1 MENAGSIG
9 IGVILGLAIKNASAV
24 GKVVKDFSN
33 LEKIAAKTKLGISGL
48 QKELNTLKLNA
59 NLRAELKAQRKGLQ
73 DELFSLGNIISGGIV
88 GKSIKVGIDFESA
101 MADVKKVT
109 DLSEGHT
116 LEGLKQDIL
125 DLSKKLPMT
134 AEEIANIVTEGGK
147 LGLASKE
154 ALEFGKTA
162 TAMGVAFEMSANEA
176 GEAIGGLMA
185 NLQTDVKGIKD
196 LGDSINYLADKGSS
210 DAKNIV
216 NIVSRIG
223 GMGNLIGL
231 QRENMA
237 ALAATLDEVKIP
249 AEVAGTAIS
258 SMFTKLSTAD
268 TLGAKAEEA
277 FSQLGLSGEFMKK
290 ALNRNSQ
297 EAINIL
303 LSRIKT
309 LDKESQIGVI
319 TNIFGNDSGT
329 IRAMATLVNGY
340 DRYQELLK
348 MTNSEEKKGSM
359 DKELINKC
367 ETTASILKILGNN
380 ISALAIKFSDALLPV
395 VKLVAS
401 GFSFVIDIVD
411 TLLSKFPVL
420 STIVATATTVFLLA
434 KPAVLAY
441 AIAKNY
447 LKDCTILLK
456 SALIKTRIHLLAFR
470 NSCILSNITL
480 KAKTVTTTIYTTSL
494 KALSF
499 VLGGLNK
506 VFKAVANGIR
516 VLSVA
521 MMSNPI
527 GLILGGIAIVAGL
540 IIANWD
546 KVKSWFKSFIEWLR
560 PVWEP
565 IYNAIKAVFNKCSGV
580 IGYFKNNALNII
592 FPFVGILKFI
602 WKPIYE
608 VFKWVFDKC
617 ALVFAS
623 FKDIIMSVASPLA
636 EFLNSIW
643 QGVGDFFY
651 SIFSSL
657 FEWFAS
663 KLSWVGDM
671 ISSISG
677 FIKDALDFVG
687 LGDDKE
693 VKISQSEQNKEKVF
707 TTNTYKDEL
716 AKTKSINHTPSFNN
730 GNINISVN
738 GTFNIATKDGNFNM
752 QEFAN
757 AIQKSVFDAL
767 RKQEQNKINTTI
779 YG

>member
-33 LEKIAAKTKLGISGL
+33 LEKIAAKTKLGINGL

-73 DELFSLGNIISGGIV
+73 DEFLSLGNVIRGGII
-88 GKSIKVGIDFESA
+88 GKGLGEAISFESA
-101 MADVKKVT
+101 MADVRKVVNFDEGDDIKKM
-109 DLSEGHT
+109 SA
-116 LEGLKQDIL
+116 DIL
-125 DLSKKLPMT
+125 KMSQTLPVTANELAAIAAAGGQIGLGSKDVREFTNL
-134 AEEIANIVTEGGK
+134 VTK
-147 LGLASKE
+147 MK
-154 ALEFGKTA
+154 
-162 TAMGVAFEMSANEA
+162 VAFDMSAE
-176 GEAIGGLMA
+176 
-185 NLQTDVKGIKD
+185 DVGDSVAKIKNILGISLKDMED
-196 LGDSINYLADKGSS
+196 LGDSINNLS
-210 DAKNIV
+210 DNSASKAREIIDV
-216 NIVSRIG
+216 MKRTAAAGKQIG
-223 GMGNLIGL
+223 FTKEQI
-231 QRENMA
+231 A
-237 ALAATLDEVKIP
+237 ALSSSFISLGKGP
-249 AEVAGTAIS
+249 EVAGTAINS
-258 SMFTKLSTAD
+258 LYRVLATAD
-268 TLGAKAEEA
+268 NMGTKTESAFAKLGISGA
-277 FSQLGLSGEFMKK
+277 FLKQASFDDPQK
-290 ALNRNSQ
+290 ALDMFLQ
-297 EAINIL
+297 
-303 LSRIKT
+303 RISK
-309 LDKESQIGVI
+309 LDQKEQMGVLVD
-319 TNIFGNDSGT
+319 IFGREFADD
-329 IRAMATLVNGY
+329 MATLVGGLDTY
-340 DRYQELLK
+340 KEALK
-348 MTNSEEKKGSM
+348 NAGDEAKKGSLQR
-359 DKELINKC
+359 E
-367 ETTASILKILGNN
+367 
-380 ISALAIKFSDALLPV
+380 F
-395 VKLVAS
+395 
-401 GFSFVIDIVD
+401 D
-411 TLLSKFPVL
+411 TR
-420 STIVATATTVFLLA
+420 AATTENSIILMKNAFNSLAVNLGSVFLPAISWVSAGISYLVNSITYITGLVPGLNGVLGGLIATFLLA

-506 VFKAVANGIR
+506 VFKAVAIGIR
-516 VLSVA
+516 VLSMA

-546 KVKSWFKSFIEWLR
+546 KVKSWFKSFIEWLK

-565 IYNAIKAVFNKCSGV
+565 IYNVIKA
-580 IGYFKNNALNII
+580 
-592 FPFVGILKFI
+592 
-602 WKPIYE
+602 
-608 VFKWVFDKC
+608 VFDKC
-617 ALVFAS
+617 ALVFTS
-623 FKDIIMSVASPLA
+623 FKDIIMSVASLLA

-651 SIFSSL
+651 SIFGSL
-657 FEWFAS
+657 FDWFAS

-687 LGDDKE
+687 LGDDEE

-716 AKTKSINHTPSFNN
+716 AETKSINHTPSFNN

-757 AIQKSVFDAL
+757 TIQKSVFDAL

>member
-9 IGVILGLAIKNASAV
+9 IGVILGLEIKNASAV

-73 DELFSLGNIISGGIV
+73 DEFLSLGNVIRGGII
-88 GKSIKVGIDFESA
+88 GKGLGEAISFESA
-101 MADVKKVT
+101 MADVRKVVNFDEGDDIKKM
-109 DLSEGHT
+109 SA
-116 LEGLKQDIL
+116 DIL
-125 DLSKKLPMT
+125 KMSQTLPVTANELAAIAAAGGQIGLGSKDVREFTNL
-134 AEEIANIVTEGGK
+134 VTK
-147 LGLASKE
+147 MK
-154 ALEFGKTA
+154 
-162 TAMGVAFEMSANEA
+162 VAFDMSAE
-176 GEAIGGLMA
+176 
-185 NLQTDVKGIKD
+185 DVGDSVAKIKNILGISLKDMED
-196 LGDSINYLADKGSS
+196 LGDSINNLS
-210 DAKNIV
+210 DNSASKAREIIDV
-216 NIVSRIG
+216 MKRTAAAGKQIG
-223 GMGNLIGL
+223 FTKEQI
-231 QRENMA
+231 A
-237 ALAATLDEVKIP
+237 ALSSSFISLGKGP
-249 AEVAGTAIS
+249 EVAGTAINS
-258 SMFTKLSTAD
+258 LYRVLATAD
-268 TLGAKAEEA
+268 NMGTKTESAFAKLGISGA
-277 FSQLGLSGEFMKK
+277 FLKQASFDDPQK
-290 ALNRNSQ
+290 ALDMFLQ
-297 EAINIL
+297 
-303 LSRIKT
+303 RISK
-309 LDKESQIGVI
+309 LDQKEQMGVLVD
-319 TNIFGNDSGT
+319 IFGREFADD
-329 IRAMATLVNGY
+329 MATLVGGLDTY
-340 DRYQELLK
+340 KEALK
-348 MTNSEEKKGSM
+348 NAGDEAKKGSLQR
-359 DKELINKC
+359 E
-367 ETTASILKILGNN
+367 
-380 ISALAIKFSDALLPV
+380 F
-395 VKLVAS
+395 
-401 GFSFVIDIVD
+401 D
-411 TLLSKFPVL
+411 TR
-420 STIVATATTVFLLA
+420 AATTENSIILMKNAFNSLAVNLGSVFLPAISWVSAGISYLVNSITYITGLVPGLNGVLGGLIATFLLA

-546 KVKSWFKSFIEWLR
+546 KVKSWFKSFIEWLK

-565 IYNAIKAVFNKCSGV
+565 IYNVIKA
-580 IGYFKNNALNII
+580 
-592 FPFVGILKFI
+592 
-602 WKPIYE
+602 
-608 VFKWVFDKC
+608 VFDKC
-617 ALVFAS
+617 ALVFTS

-651 SIFSSL
+651 SIFGSL
-657 FEWFAS
+657 FDWFAS

-677 FIKDALDFVG
+677 FIKDALDFIG
-687 LGDDKE
+687 LGDDEE

-716 AKTKSINHTPSFNN
+716 AETKSINHTPSFNN
-730 GNINISVN
+730 GNINVSVN

>member
-73 DELFSLGNIISGGIV
+73 DELLSLGNVIRGGII
-88 GKSIKVGIDFESA
+88 GKGLGEAISFESA
-101 MADVKKVT
+101 MADVRKVVNFDEGDDIKKM
-109 DLSEGHT
+109 SA
-116 LEGLKQDIL
+116 DIL
-125 DLSKKLPMT
+125 KMSQTLPVTANELAAIAAAGGQIGLGSKDVREFTGL
-134 AEEIANIVTEGGK
+134 VTK
-147 LGLASKE
+147 MK
-154 ALEFGKTA
+154 
-162 TAMGVAFEMSANEA
+162 VAFDMSAE
-176 GEAIGGLMA
+176 
-185 NLQTDVKGIKD
+185 DVGDSVAKIKNILGISLKDMED
-196 LGDSINYLADKGSS
+196 LGDSINNLS
-210 DAKNIV
+210 DNSASKAREIIDV
-216 NIVSRIG
+216 MKRTAAAGKQIG
-223 GMGNLIGL
+223 FTKEQI
-231 QRENMA
+231 A
-237 ALAATLDEVKIP
+237 ALSSSFISLGKGP
-249 AEVAGTAIS
+249 EVAGTAINS
-258 SMFTKLSTAD
+258 LYRVLATAD
-268 TLGAKAEEA
+268 NMGTKTESAFAKLGISGA
-277 FSQLGLSGEFMKK
+277 FLKQASFDDPQK
-290 ALNRNSQ
+290 ALDMFLQ
-297 EAINIL
+297 
-303 LSRIKT
+303 RISK
-309 LDKESQIGVI
+309 LDQKEQMGVLVD
-319 TNIFGNDSGT
+319 IFGREFADD
-329 IRAMATLVNGY
+329 MATLVGGLDTY
-340 DRYQELLK
+340 KEALK
-348 MTNSEEKKGSM
+348 NAGDEAKKGSLQR
-359 DKELINKC
+359 E
-367 ETTASILKILGNN
+367 
-380 ISALAIKFSDALLPV
+380 F
-395 VKLVAS
+395 
-401 GFSFVIDIVD
+401 D
-411 TLLSKFPVL
+411 TR
-420 STIVATATTVFLLA
+420 AATTENSIILMKNAFNSLAVNLGSVFLPAISWVSAGISYLVNSITYITGLVPGLNGVLGGLIATFLLA

-546 KVKSWFKSFIEWLR
+546 KVKSWFKSFIEWLK

-565 IYNAIKAVFNKCSGV
+565 IYNVIKA
-580 IGYFKNNALNII
+580 
-592 FPFVGILKFI
+592 
-602 WKPIYE
+602 
-608 VFKWVFDKC
+608 VFDKC
-617 ALVFAS
+617 ALVFTS

-651 SIFSSL
+651 SIFGSL
-657 FEWFAS
+657 FDWFAS

-677 FIKDALDFVG
+677 FIKDALDFIG
-687 LGDDKE
+687 LGDDEE

-716 AKTKSINHTPSFNN
+716 AETKSINHTPSFNN
-730 GNINISVN
+730 GNINVSVN

>member
-73 DELFSLGNIISGGIV
+73 DEFLSLGNVIRGGII
-88 GKSIKVGIDFESA
+88 GKGLGEAISFESA
-101 MADVKKVT
+101 MADVRKVVNFDEGDDIKKM
-109 DLSEGHT
+109 SA
-116 LEGLKQDIL
+116 DIL
-125 DLSKKLPMT
+125 KMSQTLPVTANELAAIAAAGGQIGLGSKDVREFTNL
-134 AEEIANIVTEGGK
+134 VTK
-147 LGLASKE
+147 MK
-154 ALEFGKTA
+154 
-162 TAMGVAFEMSANEA
+162 VAFDMSAE
-176 GEAIGGLMA
+176 
-185 NLQTDVKGIKD
+185 DVGDSVAKIKNILGISLKDMED
-196 LGDSINYLADKGSS
+196 LGDSINNLS
-210 DAKNIV
+210 DNSASKAREIIDV
-216 NIVSRIG
+216 MKRTAAAGKQIG
-223 GMGNLIGL
+223 FTKEQI
-231 QRENMA
+231 A
-237 ALAATLDEVKIP
+237 ALSSSFISLGKGP
-249 AEVAGTAIS
+249 EVAGTAINS
-258 SMFTKLSTAD
+258 LYRVLATAD
-268 TLGAKAEEA
+268 NMGTKTESAFAKLGISGA
-277 FSQLGLSGEFMKK
+277 FLKQASFDDPQK
-290 ALNRNSQ
+290 ALDMFLQ
-297 EAINIL
+297 
-303 LSRIKT
+303 RISK
-309 LDKESQIGVI
+309 LDQKEQMGVLVD
-319 TNIFGNDSGT
+319 IFGREFADD
-329 IRAMATLVNGY
+329 MATLVGGLDTY
-340 DRYQELLK
+340 KEALK
-348 MTNSEEKKGSM
+348 NAGDEAKKGSLQR
-359 DKELINKC
+359 E
-367 ETTASILKILGNN
+367 
-380 ISALAIKFSDALLPV
+380 F
-395 VKLVAS
+395 
-401 GFSFVIDIVD
+401 D
-411 TLLSKFPVL
+411 TR
-420 STIVATATTVFLLA
+420 AATTENSIILMKNAFNSLAVNLGSVFLPAISWVSAGISYLVNSITYITGLVPGLNGVLGGLIATFLLA

-456 SALIKTRIHLLAFR
+456 STLIKTRIHLLAFR

-527 GLILGGIAIVAGL
+527 GLILEGIAIVAGL

-546 KVKSWFKSFIEWLR
+546 KVKSWFKSFIEWLK

-565 IYNAIKAVFNKCSGV
+565 IYNVIKA
-580 IGYFKNNALNII
+580 
-592 FPFVGILKFI
+592 
-602 WKPIYE
+602 
-608 VFKWVFDKC
+608 VFDKC
-617 ALVFAS
+617 ALVFTS

-651 SIFSSL
+651 SIFGSL
-657 FEWFAS
+657 FDWFAS

-677 FIKDALDFVG
+677 FIKDALDFIG
-687 LGDDKE
+687 LGDDEE

-716 AKTKSINHTPSFNN
+716 AETKSINHTPSFNN
-730 GNINISVN
+730 GNINVSVN

>member
-73 DELFSLGNIISGGIV
+73 DEFLSLGNVIRGGII
-88 GKSIKVGIDFESA
+88 GKGLGEAISFESA
-101 MADVKKVT
+101 MADVRKVVNFDEGDDIKKM
-109 DLSEGHT
+109 SA
-116 LEGLKQDIL
+116 DIL
-125 DLSKKLPMT
+125 KMSQTLPVTANELAAIAAAGGQIGLGSKDVREFTNL
-134 AEEIANIVTEGGK
+134 VTK
-147 LGLASKE
+147 MK
-154 ALEFGKTA
+154 
-162 TAMGVAFEMSANEA
+162 VAFDMSAE
-176 GEAIGGLMA
+176 
-185 NLQTDVKGIKD
+185 DVGDSVAKIKNILGISLKDMED
-196 LGDSINYLADKGSS
+196 LGDSINNLS
-210 DAKNIV
+210 DNSASKAREIIDV
-216 NIVSRIG
+216 MKRTAAAGKQIG
-223 GMGNLIGL
+223 FTKEQI
-231 QRENMA
+231 A
-237 ALAATLDEVKIP
+237 ALSSSFISLGKGP
-249 AEVAGTAIS
+249 EVAGTAINS
-258 SMFTKLSTAD
+258 LYRVLATAD
-268 TLGAKAEEA
+268 NMGTKTESAFAKLGISGA
-277 FSQLGLSGEFMKK
+277 FLKQASFDDPQK
-290 ALNRNSQ
+290 ALDMFLQ
-297 EAINIL
+297 
-303 LSRIKT
+303 RISK
-309 LDKESQIGVI
+309 LDQKEQMGVLVD
-319 TNIFGNDSGT
+319 IFGREFADD
-329 IRAMATLVNGY
+329 MATLVGGLDTY
-340 DRYQELLK
+340 KEALK
-348 MTNSEEKKGSM
+348 NAGDEAKKGSLQR
-359 DKELINKC
+359 E
-367 ETTASILKILGNN
+367 
-380 ISALAIKFSDALLPV
+380 F
-395 VKLVAS
+395 
-401 GFSFVIDIVD
+401 D
-411 TLLSKFPVL
+411 TR
-420 STIVATATTVFLLA
+420 AATTENSIILMKNAFNSLAVNLGSVFLPAISWVSAGISYLVNSITYITGLVPGLNGVLGGLIATFLLA

-527 GLILGGIAIVAGL
+527 GFILGGIAIVAGL

-546 KVKSWFKSFIEWLR
+546 KVKSWFKSFIEWLK

-565 IYNAIKAVFNKCSGV
+565 IYNVIKA
-580 IGYFKNNALNII
+580 
-592 FPFVGILKFI
+592 
-602 WKPIYE
+602 
-608 VFKWVFDKC
+608 VFDKC
-617 ALVFAS
+617 ALVFTS

-651 SIFSSL
+651 SIFGSL
-657 FEWFAS
+657 FDWFAS

-677 FIKDALDFVG
+677 FIKDALDFIG
-687 LGDDKE
+687 LGDDEE

-716 AKTKSINHTPSFNN
+716 AETKSINHTPSFNN
-730 GNINISVN
+730 GNINVSVN
-738 GTFNIATKDGNFNM
+738 GTFNIVTKDGNFNM

>member
-1 MENAGSIG
+1 M
-9 IGVILGLAIKNASAV
+9 
-24 GKVVKDFSN
+24 
-33 LEKIAAKTKLGISGL
+33 
-48 QKELNTLKLNA
+48 
-59 NLRAELKAQRKGLQ
+59 
-73 DELFSLGNIISGGIV
+73 
-88 GKSIKVGIDFESA
+88 
-101 MADVKKVT
+101 
-109 DLSEGHT
+109 
-116 LEGLKQDIL
+116 
-125 DLSKKLPMT
+125 
-134 AEEIANIVTEGGK
+134 
-147 LGLASKE
+147 
-154 ALEFGKTA
+154 
-162 TAMGVAFEMSANEA
+162 
-176 GEAIGGLMA
+176 
-185 NLQTDVKGIKD
+185 
-196 LGDSINYLADKGSS
+196 GDSINYLADKGSS

-506 VFKAVANGIR
+506 VFKAVAIGIR
-516 VLSVA
+516 VLSMA

-546 KVKSWFKSFIEWLR
+546 KVKSWFKSFIEWLK

-565 IYNAIKAVFNKCSGV
+565 IYNVIKA
-580 IGYFKNNALNII
+580 
-592 FPFVGILKFI
+592 
-602 WKPIYE
+602 
-608 VFKWVFDKC
+608 VFDKC
-617 ALVFAS
+617 ALVFTS

-651 SIFSSL
+651 SIFGSL
-657 FEWFAS
+657 FDWFAS

-687 LGDDKE
+687 LGDDEE

-716 AKTKSINHTPSFNN
+716 AETKSINHAPSFNN

-757 AIQKSVFDAL
+757 TIQKSVFDAL

>member
-73 DELFSLGNIISGGIV
+73 DEFLSLGNVIRGGII
-88 GKSIKVGIDFESA
+88 GKGLGEAISFESA
-101 MADVKKVT
+101 MADVRKVVNFDEGDDIKKM
-109 DLSEGHT
+109 SA
-116 LEGLKQDIL
+116 DIL
-125 DLSKKLPMT
+125 KMSQTLPVTANELAAIAAAGGQIGLGSKDVREFTNL
-134 AEEIANIVTEGGK
+134 VTK
-147 LGLASKE
+147 MK
-154 ALEFGKTA
+154 
-162 TAMGVAFEMSANEA
+162 VAFDMSAE
-176 GEAIGGLMA
+176 
-185 NLQTDVKGIKD
+185 DVGDSVAKIKNILGISLKDMED
-196 LGDSINYLADKGSS
+196 LGDSINNLS
-210 DAKNIV
+210 DNSASKAREIIDV
-216 NIVSRIG
+216 MKRTAAAGKQIG
-223 GMGNLIGL
+223 FTKEQI
-231 QRENMA
+231 A
-237 ALAATLDEVKIP
+237 ALSSSFISLGKGP
-249 AEVAGTAIS
+249 EVAGTAINS
-258 SMFTKLSTAD
+258 LYRVLATAD
-268 TLGAKAEEA
+268 NMGTKTESAFAKLGISGA
-277 FSQLGLSGEFMKK
+277 FLKQASFDDPQK
-290 ALNRNSQ
+290 ALDMFLQ
-297 EAINIL
+297 
-303 LSRIKT
+303 RISK
-309 LDKESQIGVI
+309 LDQKEQMGVLVD
-319 TNIFGNDSGT
+319 IFGREFADD
-329 IRAMATLVNGY
+329 MATLVGGLDTY
-340 DRYQELLK
+340 KEALK
-348 MTNSEEKKGSM
+348 NAGDEAKKGSLQR
-359 DKELINKC
+359 E
-367 ETTASILKILGNN
+367 
-380 ISALAIKFSDALLPV
+380 F
-395 VKLVAS
+395 
-401 GFSFVIDIVD
+401 D
-411 TLLSKFPVL
+411 TR
-420 STIVATATTVFLLA
+420 AATTENSIILMKNAFNSLAVNLGSVFLPAISWVSAGISYLVNSITYITGLVPGLNGVLGGLIATFLLA

-506 VFKAVANGIR
+506 VFKPVANGIR

-527 GLILGGIAIVAGL
+527 GLILRGIAIVAGL

-546 KVKSWFKSFIEWLR
+546 KVKSWFKSFIEWLK

-565 IYNAIKAVFNKCSGV
+565 IYNVIKA
-580 IGYFKNNALNII
+580 
-592 FPFVGILKFI
+592 
-602 WKPIYE
+602 
-608 VFKWVFDKC
+608 VFDKC
-617 ALVFAS
+617 ALVFTS

-651 SIFSSL
+651 SIFGSL
-657 FEWFAS
+657 FDWFAS

-687 LGDDKE
+687 LGDDEE

>member
-73 DELFSLGNIISGGIV
+73 DEFLSLGNVIRGGII
-88 GKSIKVGIDFESA
+88 GKGLGEAISFESA
-101 MADVKKVT
+101 MADVRKVVNFDEGDDIKKM
-109 DLSEGHT
+109 SA
-116 LEGLKQDIL
+116 DIL
-125 DLSKKLPMT
+125 KMSQTLPVTANELAAIAAAGGQIGLGSKDVREFTNL
-134 AEEIANIVTEGGK
+134 VTK
-147 LGLASKE
+147 MK
-154 ALEFGKTA
+154 
-162 TAMGVAFEMSANEA
+162 VAFDMSAE
-176 GEAIGGLMA
+176 
-185 NLQTDVKGIKD
+185 DVGDSVAKIKNILGISLKDMED
-196 LGDSINYLADKGSS
+196 LGDSINNLS
-210 DAKNIV
+210 DNSASKAREIIDV
-216 NIVSRIG
+216 MKRTAAAGKQIG
-223 GMGNLIGL
+223 FTKEQI
-231 QRENMA
+231 A
-237 ALAATLDEVKIP
+237 ALSSSFISLGKGP
-249 AEVAGTAIS
+249 EVAGTAINS
-258 SMFTKLSTAD
+258 LYRVLATAD
-268 TLGAKAEEA
+268 NMGTKTESAFAKLGISGA
-277 FSQLGLSGEFMKK
+277 FLKQASFDDPQK
-290 ALNRNSQ
+290 ALDMFLQ
-297 EAINIL
+297 
-303 LSRIKT
+303 RISK
-309 LDKESQIGVI
+309 LDQKEQMGVLVD
-319 TNIFGNDSGT
+319 IFGREFADD
-329 IRAMATLVNGY
+329 MATLVGGLDTY
-340 DRYQELLK
+340 KEALK
-348 MTNSEEKKGSM
+348 NAGDEAKKGSLQR
-359 DKELINKC
+359 E
-367 ETTASILKILGNN
+367 
-380 ISALAIKFSDALLPV
+380 F
-395 VKLVAS
+395 
-401 GFSFVIDIVD
+401 D
-411 TLLSKFPVL
+411 TR
-420 STIVATATTVFLLA
+420 AATTENSIILMKNAFNSLAVNLGSVFLPAISWVSAGISYLVNSITYITGLVPGLNGVLGGLIATFLLA

-546 KVKSWFKSFIEWLR
+546 KVKSWFKSFIEWLK

-565 IYNAIKAVFNKCSGV
+565 IYNVIKA
-580 IGYFKNNALNII
+580 
-592 FPFVGILKFI
+592 
-602 WKPIYE
+602 
-608 VFKWVFDKC
+608 VFDKC
-617 ALVFAS
+617 ALVFTS

-651 SIFSSL
+651 SIFGSL
-657 FEWFAS
+657 FDWFAS

-687 LGDDKE
+687 LGDDEE

-707 TTNTYKDEL
+707 ATNTYKDEL
-716 AKTKSINHTPSFNN
+716 AETKSINHTPSFNN

-757 AIQKSVFDAL
+757 TIQKSVFDAL

>member
-73 DELFSLGNIISGGIV
+73 DEFLSLGNVIRGGII
-88 GKSIKVGIDFESA
+88 GKGLGEAISFESA
-101 MADVKKVT
+101 MADVRKVVNFDEGDDIKKM
-109 DLSEGHT
+109 SA
-116 LEGLKQDIL
+116 DIL
-125 DLSKKLPMT
+125 KMSQTLPVTANELAAIAAAGGQIGLGSKDVREFTNL
-134 AEEIANIVTEGGK
+134 VTK
-147 LGLASKE
+147 MK
-154 ALEFGKTA
+154 
-162 TAMGVAFEMSANEA
+162 VAFDMSAE
-176 GEAIGGLMA
+176 
-185 NLQTDVKGIKD
+185 DVGDSVAKIKNILGISLKDMED
-196 LGDSINYLADKGSS
+196 LGDSINNLS
-210 DAKNIV
+210 DNSASKAREIIDV
-216 NIVSRIG
+216 MKRTAAAGKQIG
-223 GMGNLIGL
+223 FTKEQI
-231 QRENMA
+231 A
-237 ALAATLDEVKIP
+237 ALSSSFISLGKGP
-249 AEVAGTAIS
+249 EVAGTAINS
-258 SMFTKLSTAD
+258 LYRVLATAD
-268 TLGAKAEEA
+268 NMGTKTESAFAKLGISGA
-277 FSQLGLSGEFMKK
+277 FLKQASFDDPQK
-290 ALNRNSQ
+290 ALDMFLQ
-297 EAINIL
+297 
-303 LSRIKT
+303 RISK
-309 LDKESQIGVI
+309 LDQKEQMGVLVD
-319 TNIFGNDSGT
+319 IFGREFADD
-329 IRAMATLVNGY
+329 MATLVGGLDTY
-340 DRYQELLK
+340 KEALK
-348 MTNSEEKKGSM
+348 NAGDEAKKGSLQR
-359 DKELINKC
+359 E
-367 ETTASILKILGNN
+367 
-380 ISALAIKFSDALLPV
+380 F
-395 VKLVAS
+395 
-401 GFSFVIDIVD
+401 D
-411 TLLSKFPVL
+411 TR
-420 STIVATATTVFLLA
+420 AATTENSIILMKNAFNSLAVNLGSVFLPAISWVSAGISYLVNSITYITGLVPGLNGVLGGLIATFLLA

-480 KAKTVTTTIYTTSL
+480 KVKTITTNIYTASL
-494 KALSF
+494 KVLSF
-499 VLGGLNK
+499 VLIGLNE
-506 VFKAVANGIR
+506 VFKLVAIGIR

-546 KVKSWFKSFIEWLR
+546 RVKSWFMSFIEWLR

-565 IYNAIKAVFNKCSGV
+565 IYNVIKA
-580 IGYFKNNALNII
+580 
-592 FPFVGILKFI
+592 
-602 WKPIYE
+602 
-608 VFKWVFDKC
+608 VFDKC
-617 ALVFAS
+617 ALVFTS

-651 SIFSSL
+651 SIFGSL
-657 FEWFAS
+657 FDWFAS

-693 VKISQSEQNKEKVF
+693 VKISQNEQTKEKIF
-707 TTNTYKDEL
+707 ATNTYKDEL
-716 AKTKSINHTPSFNN
+716 QAKSINHTPSFNN
-730 GNINISVN
+730 GNINVSVN

>member
-73 DELFSLGNIISGGIV
+73 DEFLSLGNVIRGGII
-88 GKSIKVGIDFESA
+88 GKGLGEAISFESA
-101 MADVKKVT
+101 MADVRKVVNFDEGDDIKKM
-109 DLSEGHT
+109 SA
-116 LEGLKQDIL
+116 DIL
-125 DLSKKLPMT
+125 KMSQTLPVTANELAAIAAAGGQIGLGSKDVREFTNL
-134 AEEIANIVTEGGK
+134 VTK
-147 LGLASKE
+147 MK
-154 ALEFGKTA
+154 
-162 TAMGVAFEMSANEA
+162 VAFDMSAE
-176 GEAIGGLMA
+176 
-185 NLQTDVKGIKD
+185 DVGDSVAKIKNILGISLKDMED
-196 LGDSINYLADKGSS
+196 LGDSINNLS
-210 DAKNIV
+210 DNSASKAREIIDV
-216 NIVSRIG
+216 MKRTAAAGKQIG
-223 GMGNLIGL
+223 FTKEQI
-231 QRENMA
+231 A
-237 ALAATLDEVKIP
+237 ALSSSFISLGKGP
-249 AEVAGTAIS
+249 EVAGTAINS
-258 SMFTKLSTAD
+258 LYRVLATAD
-268 TLGAKAEEA
+268 NMGTKTESAFAKLGISGA
-277 FSQLGLSGEFMKK
+277 FLKQASFDDPQK
-290 ALNRNSQ
+290 ALDMFLQ
-297 EAINIL
+297 
-303 LSRIKT
+303 RISK
-309 LDKESQIGVI
+309 LDQKEQMGVLVD
-319 TNIFGNDSGT
+319 IFGREFADD
-329 IRAMATLVNGY
+329 MATLVGGLDTY
-340 DRYQELLK
+340 KEALK
-348 MTNSEEKKGSM
+348 NAGDEAKKGSLQREFDTRASTTENSIILM
-359 DKELINKC
+359 KNAFNSLAVNLGSVFLPAISWVSAGISYLVNSITYITGLVPGLNGVLGGLI
-367 ETTASILKILGNN
+367 
-380 ISALAIKFSDALLPV
+380 
-395 VKLVAS
+395 
-401 GFSFVIDIVD
+401 
-411 TLLSKFPVL
+411 
-420 STIVATATTVFLLA
+420 ATFLLA

-499 VLGGLNK
+499 VVGGLNK
-506 VFKAVANGIR
+506 VFKAVAIGIR
-516 VLSVA
+516 VLSMA

-546 KVKSWFKSFIEWLR
+546 KVKSWFKSFIEWLK

-565 IYNAIKAVFNKCSGV
+565 IYNVIKA
-580 IGYFKNNALNII
+580 
-592 FPFVGILKFI
+592 
-602 WKPIYE
+602 
-608 VFKWVFDKC
+608 VFDKC
-617 ALVFAS
+617 ALVFTS

-651 SIFSSL
+651 SIFGSL
-657 FEWFAS
+657 FDWFAS

-687 LGDDKE
+687 LGDDEE

>member
-73 DELFSLGNIISGGIV
+73 DEFLSLGNVIRGGII
-88 GKSIKVGIDFESA
+88 GKGLGEAISFESA
-101 MADVKKVT
+101 MADVRKVVNFDEGDDIKKM
-109 DLSEGHT
+109 SA
-116 LEGLKQDIL
+116 DIL
-125 DLSKKLPMT
+125 KMSQTLPVTANELAAIAAAGGQIGLGSKDVREFTNL
-134 AEEIANIVTEGGK
+134 VTK
-147 LGLASKE
+147 MK
-154 ALEFGKTA
+154 
-162 TAMGVAFEMSANEA
+162 VAFDMSAE
-176 GEAIGGLMA
+176 
-185 NLQTDVKGIKD
+185 DVGDSVAKIKNILGISLKDMED
-196 LGDSINYLADKGSS
+196 LGDSINNLS
-210 DAKNIV
+210 DNSASKAREIIDV
-216 NIVSRIG
+216 MKRTAAAGKQIG
-223 GMGNLIGL
+223 FTKEQI
-231 QRENMA
+231 A
-237 ALAATLDEVKIP
+237 ALSSSFISLGKGP
-249 AEVAGTAIS
+249 EVAGTAINS
-258 SMFTKLSTAD
+258 LYRVLATAD
-268 TLGAKAEEA
+268 NMGTKTESAFAKLGISGA
-277 FSQLGLSGEFMKK
+277 FLKQASFDDPQK
-290 ALNRNSQ
+290 ALDMFLQ
-297 EAINIL
+297 
-303 LSRIKT
+303 RISK
-309 LDKESQIGVI
+309 LDQKEQMGVLVD
-319 TNIFGNDSGT
+319 IFGREFADD
-329 IRAMATLVNGY
+329 MATLVGGLDTY
-340 DRYQELLK
+340 KEALK
-348 MTNSEEKKGSM
+348 NAGDEAKKGSLQR
-359 DKELINKC
+359 E
-367 ETTASILKILGNN
+367 
-380 ISALAIKFSDALLPV
+380 F
-395 VKLVAS
+395 
-401 GFSFVIDIVD
+401 D
-411 TLLSKFPVL
+411 TR
-420 STIVATATTVFLLA
+420 AATTENSIILMKNAFNSLAVNLGSVFLPAISWVSAGISYLVNSITYITGLVPGLNGVLGGLIATFLLA

-499 VLGGLNK
+499 VLSGLNK
-506 VFKAVANGIR
+506 VFKAVAIGIR
-516 VLSVA
+516 VLSMA

-546 KVKSWFKSFIEWLR
+546 KVKSWFKSFIEWLK

-565 IYNAIKAVFNKCSGV
+565 IYNVIKA
-580 IGYFKNNALNII
+580 
-592 FPFVGILKFI
+592 
-602 WKPIYE
+602 
-608 VFKWVFDKC
+608 VFDKC
-617 ALVFAS
+617 ALVFTS

-651 SIFSSL
+651 SIFGSL
-657 FEWFAS
+657 FDWFAS

-687 LGDDKE
+687 LGDDEE

-716 AKTKSINHTPSFNN
+716 AETKSINHAPSFNN

-757 AIQKSVFDAL
+757 TIQKSVFDAL

>member
-134 AEEIANIVTEGGK
+134 AEEIANIVAEGGK

-268 TLGAKAEEA
+268 TLGAKTEEA

-506 VFKAVANGIR
+506 VFKAVAIGIR
-516 VLSVA
+516 VLSMA

-546 KVKSWFKSFIEWLR
+546 KVKSWFKSFIEWLK

-565 IYNAIKAVFNKCSGV
+565 IYNVIKA
-580 IGYFKNNALNII
+580 
-592 FPFVGILKFI
+592 
-602 WKPIYE
+602 
-608 VFKWVFDKC
+608 VFDKC
-617 ALVFAS
+617 ALVFTS

-651 SIFSSL
+651 SIFGSL
-657 FEWFAS
+657 FDWFAS

-677 FIKDALDFVG
+677 FIKDGLDFVG
-687 LGDDKE
+687 LGDDEE

-716 AKTKSINHTPSFNN
+716 AETKSINHAPSFNN

-757 AIQKSVFDAL
+757 TIQKSVFDAL

>member
-73 DELFSLGNIISGGIV
+73 DEFLSLGNVIRGGII
-88 GKSIKVGIDFESA
+88 GKGLGEAISFESA
-101 MADVKKVT
+101 MADVRKVVNFDEGDDIKKM
-109 DLSEGHT
+109 SA
-116 LEGLKQDIL
+116 DIL
-125 DLSKKLPMT
+125 KMSQTLPVTANELAAIAAAGGQIGLGSKDVREFTNL
-134 AEEIANIVTEGGK
+134 VTK
-147 LGLASKE
+147 MK
-154 ALEFGKTA
+154 
-162 TAMGVAFEMSANEA
+162 VAFDMSAE
-176 GEAIGGLMA
+176 
-185 NLQTDVKGIKD
+185 DVGDSVAKIKNILGISLKDMED
-196 LGDSINYLADKGSS
+196 LGDSINNLS
-210 DAKNIV
+210 DNSASKAREIIDV
-216 NIVSRIG
+216 MKRTAAAGKQIG
-223 GMGNLIGL
+223 FTKEQI
-231 QRENMA
+231 A
-237 ALAATLDEVKIP
+237 ALSSSFISLGKGP
-249 AEVAGTAIS
+249 EVAGTAINS
-258 SMFTKLSTAD
+258 LYRVLATAD
-268 TLGAKAEEA
+268 NMGTKTESAFAKLGISGA
-277 FSQLGLSGEFMKK
+277 FLKQASFDDPQK
-290 ALNRNSQ
+290 ALDMFLQ
-297 EAINIL
+297 
-303 LSRIKT
+303 RISK
-309 LDKESQIGVI
+309 LDQKEQMGVLVD
-319 TNIFGNDSGT
+319 IFGREFADD
-329 IRAMATLVNGY
+329 MATLVGGLDTY
-340 DRYQELLK
+340 KEALK
-348 MTNSEEKKGSM
+348 NAGDEAKKGSLQR
-359 DKELINKC
+359 E
-367 ETTASILKILGNN
+367 
-380 ISALAIKFSDALLPV
+380 F
-395 VKLVAS
+395 
-401 GFSFVIDIVD
+401 D
-411 TLLSKFPVL
+411 TR
-420 STIVATATTVFLLA
+420 AATTENSIILMKNAFNSLAVNLGSVFLPAISWVSAGISYLVNSITYITGLVPGLNGVLGGLIATFLLA

-546 KVKSWFKSFIEWLR
+546 KVKSWFKSFIEWLK

-565 IYNAIKAVFNKCSGV
+565 IYNVIKAVF
-580 IGYFKNNALNII
+580 
-592 FPFVGILKFI
+592 
-602 WKPIYE
+602 
-608 VFKWVFDKC
+608 DKC
-617 ALVFAS
+617 TLVFTS

-651 SIFSSL
+651 SIFGSL
-657 FEWFAS
+657 FDWFAS

-677 FIKDALDFVG
+677 FIKDALDFIG
-687 LGDDKE
+687 LGDDEE

-716 AKTKSINHTPSFNN
+716 AETKSINHAPSFNN

-757 AIQKSVFDAL
+757 TIQKSVFDAL

>member
-73 DELFSLGNIISGGIV
+73 DEFLSLGNVIRGGII
-88 GKSIKVGIDFESA
+88 GKGLGEAISFESA
-101 MADVKKVT
+101 MADVRKVVNFDEGDDIKKM
-109 DLSEGHT
+109 SA
-116 LEGLKQDIL
+116 DIL
-125 DLSKKLPMT
+125 KMSQTLPVTANELAAIAAAGGQIGLGSKDVREFTNL
-134 AEEIANIVTEGGK
+134 VTK
-147 LGLASKE
+147 MK
-154 ALEFGKTA
+154 
-162 TAMGVAFEMSANEA
+162 VAFDMSAE
-176 GEAIGGLMA
+176 
-185 NLQTDVKGIKD
+185 DVGDSVAKIKNILGISLKDMED
-196 LGDSINYLADKGSS
+196 LGDSINNLS
-210 DAKNIV
+210 DNSASKAREIIDV
-216 NIVSRIG
+216 MKRTAAAGKQIG
-223 GMGNLIGL
+223 FTKEQI
-231 QRENMA
+231 A
-237 ALAATLDEVKIP
+237 ALSSSFISLGKGP
-249 AEVAGTAIS
+249 EVAGTAINS
-258 SMFTKLSTAD
+258 LYRVLATAD
-268 TLGAKAEEA
+268 NMGTKTESAFAKLGISGA
-277 FSQLGLSGEFMKK
+277 FLKQASFDDPQK
-290 ALNRNSQ
+290 ALDMFLQ
-297 EAINIL
+297 
-303 LSRIKT
+303 RISK
-309 LDKESQIGVI
+309 LDQKEQMGVLVD
-319 TNIFGNDSGT
+319 IFGREFADD
-329 IRAMATLVNGY
+329 MATLVGGLDTY
-340 DRYQELLK
+340 KEALK
-348 MTNSEEKKGSM
+348 NAGDEAKKGSLQR
-359 DKELINKC
+359 E
-367 ETTASILKILGNN
+367 
-380 ISALAIKFSDALLPV
+380 F
-395 VKLVAS
+395 
-401 GFSFVIDIVD
+401 D
-411 TLLSKFPVL
+411 TR
-420 STIVATATTVFLLA
+420 AATTENSIILMKNAFNSLAVNLGSVFLPAISWVSAGISYLVNSITYITGLVPGLNGVLGGLIATFLLA

-499 VLGGLNK
+499 VVGGLNK
-506 VFKAVANGIR
+506 VFKAVAIGIR
-516 VLSVA
+516 VLSMA

-546 KVKSWFKSFIEWLR
+546 KVKSWFKSFIEWLK

-565 IYNAIKAVFNKCSGV
+565 IYNVIKA
-580 IGYFKNNALNII
+580 
-592 FPFVGILKFI
+592 
-602 WKPIYE
+602 
-608 VFKWVFDKC
+608 VFDKC
-617 ALVFAS
+617 ALVFTS

-651 SIFSSL
+651 SIFGSL
-657 FEWFAS
+657 FDWFAS

-687 LGDDKE
+687 LGDDEE

-730 GNINISVN
+730 SNINISVN

>member
-134 AEEIANIVTEGGK
+134 AEEIANIVAEGGK

-268 TLGAKAEEA
+268 ALGAKAEEA

-420 STIVATATTVFLLA
+420 STIVATATIVFLLA

-506 VFKAVANGIR
+506 VFKAVAIGIR
-516 VLSVA
+516 VLSMA

-546 KVKSWFKSFIEWLR
+546 KVKSWFKSFIEWLK

-565 IYNAIKAVFNKCSGV
+565 IYNVIKA
-580 IGYFKNNALNII
+580 
-592 FPFVGILKFI
+592 
-602 WKPIYE
+602 
-608 VFKWVFDKC
+608 VFDKC
-617 ALVFAS
+617 ALVFTS

-651 SIFSSL
+651 SIFGSL
-657 FEWFAS
+657 FDWFAS

-687 LGDDKE
+687 LGDDEE

-716 AKTKSINHTPSFNN
+716 AETKSINHAPSFNN

-757 AIQKSVFDAL
+757 TIQKSVFDAL

>member
-73 DELFSLGNIISGGIV
+73 DEFLSLGNVIRGGII
-88 GKSIKVGIDFESA
+88 GKGLGEAISFESA
-101 MADVKKVT
+101 MADVRKVVNFDEGDDIKKM
-109 DLSEGHT
+109 SA
-116 LEGLKQDIL
+116 DIL
-125 DLSKKLPMT
+125 KMSQTLPVTANELAAIAAAGGQIGLGSKDVREFTNL
-134 AEEIANIVTEGGK
+134 VTK
-147 LGLASKE
+147 MK
-154 ALEFGKTA
+154 
-162 TAMGVAFEMSANEA
+162 VAFDMSAE
-176 GEAIGGLMA
+176 
-185 NLQTDVKGIKD
+185 DVGDSVAKIKNILGISLKDMED
-196 LGDSINYLADKGSS
+196 LGDSINNLS
-210 DAKNIV
+210 DNSASKAREIIDV
-216 NIVSRIG
+216 MKRTAAAGKQIG
-223 GMGNLIGL
+223 FTKEQI
-231 QRENMA
+231 A
-237 ALAATLDEVKIP
+237 ALSSSFISLGKGP
-249 AEVAGTAIS
+249 EVAGTAINS
-258 SMFTKLSTAD
+258 LYRVLATAD
-268 TLGAKAEEA
+268 NMGTKTESAFAKLGISGA
-277 FSQLGLSGEFMKK
+277 FLKQASFDDPQK
-290 ALNRNSQ
+290 ALDMFLQ
-297 EAINIL
+297 
-303 LSRIKT
+303 RISK
-309 LDKESQIGVI
+309 LDQKEQMGVLVD
-319 TNIFGNDSGT
+319 IFGREFADD
-329 IRAMATLVNGY
+329 MATLVGGLDTY
-340 DRYQELLK
+340 KEALK
-348 MTNSEEKKGSM
+348 NAGDEAKKGSLQR
-359 DKELINKC
+359 E
-367 ETTASILKILGNN
+367 
-380 ISALAIKFSDALLPV
+380 F
-395 VKLVAS
+395 
-401 GFSFVIDIVD
+401 D
-411 TLLSKFPVL
+411 TR
-420 STIVATATTVFLLA
+420 AATTENSIILMKNAFNSLAVNLGSVFLPAISWVSAGISYLVNSITYITGLVPGLNGVLGGLIATFLLA

-521 MMSNPI
+521 MISNPI
-527 GLILGGIAIVAGL
+527 GLILRGIAIVAGL

-546 KVKSWFKSFIEWLR
+546 KVKSWFKSFIEWLK

-565 IYNAIKAVFNKCSGV
+565 IYNVIKA
-580 IGYFKNNALNII
+580 
-592 FPFVGILKFI
+592 
-602 WKPIYE
+602 
-608 VFKWVFDKC
+608 VFDKC
-617 ALVFAS
+617 ALVFTS

-651 SIFSSL
+651 SIFGSL
-657 FEWFAS
+657 FDWFAS

-677 FIKDALDFVG
+677 FIKDALDFIG
-687 LGDDKE
+687 LGDDEE

-716 AKTKSINHTPSFNN
+716 AETKSINHTPSFNN
-730 GNINISVN
+730 GNINVSVN

>member
-134 AEEIANIVTEGGK
+134 AEEIANIVAEGGK

-441 AIAKNY
+441 TIAKNY

-506 VFKAVANGIR
+506 VFKAVAIGIR

-527 GLILGGIAIVAGL
+527 GLILRGIAIVAGL

-546 KVKSWFKSFIEWLR
+546 KVKSWFMSFIEWLR
-560 PVWEP
+560 PVWDP
-565 IYNAIKAVFNKCSGV
+565 IYNVIKAVFNKCSGV

-608 VFKWVFDKC
+608 VFKWVFDEC

-643 QGVGDFFY
+643 QGIGDFFY
-651 SIFSSL
+651 SIFGSL

-677 FIKDALDFVG
+677 FIKDTLDFVG

-693 VKISQSEQNKEKVF
+693 VKISQNEQTKEKIF
-707 TTNTYKDEL
+707 ATNTYKDKL
-716 AKTKSINHTPSFNN
+716 QAKSINHTPSFNN
-730 GNINISVN
+730 GNINVSVN

>member
-134 AEEIANIVTEGGK
+134 AEEIANIVAEGGK

-268 TLGAKAEEA
+268 ALGAKAEEA

-494 KALSF
+494 NALSF

-546 KVKSWFKSFIEWLR
+546 RVKTWFMSFIEWLR

-651 SIFSSL
+651 SIFGSL
-657 FEWFAS
+657 FDWFAS

-693 VKISQSEQNKEKVF
+693 VKISQNEQTKEKIF
-707 TTNTYKDEL
+707 ATNTYKDEL
-716 AKTKSINHTPSFNN
+716 QAKSINHTPSFNN
-730 GNINISVN
+730 GNINVSVN

>member
-33 LEKIAAKTKLGISGL
+33 LEKIAAKTKLGINGL

-73 DELFSLGNIISGGIV
+73 DEFLSLGNVIRGGII
-88 GKSIKVGIDFESA
+88 GKGLGEAISFESA
-101 MADVKKVT
+101 MADVRKVVNFDEGDDIKKM
-109 DLSEGHT
+109 SA
-116 LEGLKQDIL
+116 DIL
-125 DLSKKLPMT
+125 KMSQTLPVTANELAAIAAAGGQIGLGSKDVREFTNL
-134 AEEIANIVTEGGK
+134 VTK
-147 LGLASKE
+147 MK
-154 ALEFGKTA
+154 
-162 TAMGVAFEMSANEA
+162 VAFDMSAE
-176 GEAIGGLMA
+176 
-185 NLQTDVKGIKD
+185 DVGDSVAKIKNILGISLKDMED
-196 LGDSINYLADKGSS
+196 LGDSINNLS
-210 DAKNIV
+210 DNSASKAREIIDV
-216 NIVSRIG
+216 MKRTAAAGKQIG
-223 GMGNLIGL
+223 FTKEQI
-231 QRENMA
+231 A
-237 ALAATLDEVKIP
+237 ALSSSFISLGKGP
-249 AEVAGTAIS
+249 EVAGTAINS
-258 SMFTKLSTAD
+258 LYRVLATAD
-268 TLGAKAEEA
+268 NMGTKTESAFAKLGISGA
-277 FSQLGLSGEFMKK
+277 FLKQASFDDPQK
-290 ALNRNSQ
+290 ALDMFLQ
-297 EAINIL
+297 
-303 LSRIKT
+303 RISK
-309 LDKESQIGVI
+309 LDQKEQMGVLVD
-319 TNIFGNDSGT
+319 IFGREFADD
-329 IRAMATLVNGY
+329 MATLVGGLDTY
-340 DRYQELLK
+340 KEALK
-348 MTNSEEKKGSM
+348 NAGDEAKKGSLQR
-359 DKELINKC
+359 E
-367 ETTASILKILGNN
+367 
-380 ISALAIKFSDALLPV
+380 F
-395 VKLVAS
+395 
-401 GFSFVIDIVD
+401 D
-411 TLLSKFPVL
+411 TR
-420 STIVATATTVFLLA
+420 AATTENSIILMKNAFNSLAVNLGSVFLPAISWVSAGISYLVNSITYITGLVPGLNGVLGGLIATFLLA

-506 VFKAVANGIR
+506 VFKAVAIGIR
-516 VLSVA
+516 VLSMA

-546 KVKSWFKSFIEWLR
+546 KVKSWFKSFIEWLK

-565 IYNAIKAVFNKCSGV
+565 IYNVIKA
-580 IGYFKNNALNII
+580 
-592 FPFVGILKFI
+592 
-602 WKPIYE
+602 
-608 VFKWVFDKC
+608 VFDKC
-617 ALVFAS
+617 ALVFTS

-651 SIFSSL
+651 SIFGSL
-657 FEWFAS
+657 FDWFAS

-677 FIKDALDFVG
+677 FIKDALDFIG
-687 LGDDKE
+687 LGDDEE

-716 AKTKSINHTPSFNN
+716 AETKSINHTPSFNN

-757 AIQKSVFDAL
+757 TIQKSVFDAL

>member
-73 DELFSLGNIISGGIV
+73 DEFLSLGNVIRGGII
-88 GKSIKVGIDFESA
+88 GKGLGEAISFESA
-101 MADVKKVT
+101 MADVRKVVNFDEGDDIKKM
-109 DLSEGHT
+109 SA
-116 LEGLKQDIL
+116 DIL
-125 DLSKKLPMT
+125 KMSQTLPVTANELAAIAAAGGQIGLGSKDVREFTNL
-134 AEEIANIVTEGGK
+134 VTK
-147 LGLASKE
+147 MK
-154 ALEFGKTA
+154 
-162 TAMGVAFEMSANEA
+162 VAFDMSAE
-176 GEAIGGLMA
+176 
-185 NLQTDVKGIKD
+185 DVGDSVAKIKNILGISLKDMED
-196 LGDSINYLADKGSS
+196 LGDSINNLS
-210 DAKNIV
+210 DNSASKAREIIDV
-216 NIVSRIG
+216 MKRTAAAGKQIG
-223 GMGNLIGL
+223 FTKEQI
-231 QRENMA
+231 A
-237 ALAATLDEVKIP
+237 ALSSSFISLGKGP
-249 AEVAGTAIS
+249 EVAGTAINS
-258 SMFTKLSTAD
+258 LYRVLATAD
-268 TLGAKAEEA
+268 NMGTKTESAFAKLGISGA
-277 FSQLGLSGEFMKK
+277 FLKQASFDDPQK
-290 ALNRNSQ
+290 ALDMFLQ
-297 EAINIL
+297 
-303 LSRIKT
+303 RISK
-309 LDKESQIGVI
+309 LDQKEQMGVLVD
-319 TNIFGNDSGT
+319 IFGREFADD
-329 IRAMATLVNGY
+329 MATLVGGLDTY
-340 DRYQELLK
+340 KEALK
-348 MTNSEEKKGSM
+348 NAGDEAKKGSLQR
-359 DKELINKC
+359 E
-367 ETTASILKILGNN
+367 
-380 ISALAIKFSDALLPV
+380 F
-395 VKLVAS
+395 
-401 GFSFVIDIVD
+401 D
-411 TLLSKFPVL
+411 TR
-420 STIVATATTVFLLA
+420 AATTENSIILMKNAFNSLAVNLGSVFLPAISWVSAGISYLVNSITYITGLVPGLNGVLGGLIATFLLA

-506 VFKAVANGIR
+506 VFKAVAIGIR
-516 VLSVA
+516 VLSMA

-546 KVKSWFKSFIEWLR
+546 KVKSWFKSFIEWLK

-565 IYNAIKAVFNKCSGV
+565 IYNVIKA
-580 IGYFKNNALNII
+580 
-592 FPFVGILKFI
+592 
-602 WKPIYE
+602 
-608 VFKWVFDKC
+608 VFDKC
-617 ALVFAS
+617 ALVFTS
-623 FKDIIMSVASPLA
+623 FKDIIMSVTSPLA

-651 SIFSSL
+651 SIFGSL
-657 FEWFAS
+657 FDWFAS

-687 LGDDKE
+687 LGDDEE

-707 TTNTYKDEL
+707 ATNTYKDEL
-716 AKTKSINHTPSFNN
+716 AETKSINHTPSFNN
-730 GNINISVN
+730 GNINVSVN

-757 AIQKSVFDAL
+757 TIQKSVFDAL

>member
-73 DELFSLGNIISGGIV
+73 DEFLSLGNVIRGGII
-88 GKSIKVGIDFESA
+88 GKGLGEAISFESA
-101 MADVKKVT
+101 MADVRKVVNFDEGDDIKKM
-109 DLSEGHT
+109 SA
-116 LEGLKQDIL
+116 DIL
-125 DLSKKLPMT
+125 KMSQTLPVTANELAAIAAAGGQIGLGSKDVREFTNL
-134 AEEIANIVTEGGK
+134 VTK
-147 LGLASKE
+147 MK
-154 ALEFGKTA
+154 
-162 TAMGVAFEMSANEA
+162 VAFDMSAE
-176 GEAIGGLMA
+176 
-185 NLQTDVKGIKD
+185 DVGDSVAKIKNILGISLKDMED
-196 LGDSINYLADKGSS
+196 LGDSINNLS
-210 DAKNIV
+210 DNSASKAREIIDV
-216 NIVSRIG
+216 MKRTAAAGKQIG
-223 GMGNLIGL
+223 FTKEQI
-231 QRENMA
+231 A
-237 ALAATLDEVKIP
+237 ALISSFISLGKGP
-249 AEVAGTAIS
+249 EVAGTAINS
-258 SMFTKLSTAD
+258 LYRVLATAD
-268 TLGAKAEEA
+268 NMGTKTEFAFAKLGISGA
-277 FSQLGLSGEFMKK
+277 FLKQASFDDPQK
-290 ALNRNSQ
+290 ALDMFLQ
-297 EAINIL
+297 
-303 LSRIKT
+303 RISK
-309 LDKESQIGVI
+309 LDQKEQMGVLVD
-319 TNIFGNDSGT
+319 IFGREFADD
-329 IRAMATLVNGY
+329 MATLVGGLDTY
-340 DRYQELLK
+340 KEALK
-348 MTNSEEKKGSM
+348 NAGDEAKKGSLQR
-359 DKELINKC
+359 E
-367 ETTASILKILGNN
+367 
-380 ISALAIKFSDALLPV
+380 F
-395 VKLVAS
+395 
-401 GFSFVIDIVD
+401 D
-411 TLLSKFPVL
+411 TR
-420 STIVATATTVFLLA
+420 AATTENSIILMKNAFNSLAVNLGSVFLPAISWVSAGISYLVNSITYITGLVPGLNGVLGGLIATFLLA

-546 KVKSWFKSFIEWLR
+546 KVKSWFKSFIEWLK

-565 IYNAIKAVFNKCSGV
+565 IYNVIKA
-580 IGYFKNNALNII
+580 
-592 FPFVGILKFI
+592 
-602 WKPIYE
+602 
-608 VFKWVFDKC
+608 VFDKC
-617 ALVFAS
+617 ALVFTS

-651 SIFSSL
+651 SIFGSL
-657 FEWFAS
+657 FDWFAS

-687 LGDDKE
+687 LGDDEE

-716 AKTKSINHTPSFNN
+716 AETKSINHAPSFNN

>member
-73 DELFSLGNIISGGIV
+73 DEFLSLGNVIRGGII
-88 GKSIKVGIDFESA
+88 GKGLGEAISFESA
-101 MADVKKVT
+101 MADVRKVVNFDEGDDIKKM
-109 DLSEGHT
+109 SA
-116 LEGLKQDIL
+116 DIL
-125 DLSKKLPMT
+125 KMSQTLPVTANELAAIAAAGGQIGLGSKDVREFTNL
-134 AEEIANIVTEGGK
+134 VTK
-147 LGLASKE
+147 MK
-154 ALEFGKTA
+154 
-162 TAMGVAFEMSANEA
+162 VAFDMSAE
-176 GEAIGGLMA
+176 
-185 NLQTDVKGIKD
+185 DVGDSVAKIKNILGISLKDMED
-196 LGDSINYLADKGSS
+196 LGDSINNLS
-210 DAKNIV
+210 DNSASKAREIIDV
-216 NIVSRIG
+216 MKRTAAAGKQIG
-223 GMGNLIGL
+223 FTKEQI
-231 QRENMA
+231 A
-237 ALAATLDEVKIP
+237 ALSSSFISLGKGP
-249 AEVAGTAIS
+249 EVAGTAINS
-258 SMFTKLSTAD
+258 LYRVLATAD
-268 TLGAKAEEA
+268 NMGTKTESAFAKLGISGA
-277 FSQLGLSGEFMKK
+277 FLKQASFDDPQK
-290 ALNRNSQ
+290 ALDMFLQ
-297 EAINIL
+297 
-303 LSRIKT
+303 RISK
-309 LDKESQIGVI
+309 LDQKEQMGVLVD
-319 TNIFGNDSGT
+319 IFGREFADD
-329 IRAMATLVNGY
+329 MATLVGGLDTY
-340 DRYQELLK
+340 KEALK
-348 MTNSEEKKGSM
+348 NAGDEAKKGSLQR
-359 DKELINKC
+359 E
-367 ETTASILKILGNN
+367 
-380 ISALAIKFSDALLPV
+380 F
-395 VKLVAS
+395 
-401 GFSFVIDIVD
+401 D
-411 TLLSKFPVL
+411 TR
-420 STIVATATTVFLLA
+420 AATTENSIILMKNAFNSLAVNLGSVFLPAISWVSAGISYLVNSITYITGLVPGLNGVLGGLIATFLLA

-506 VFKAVANGIR
+506 VFKAVANDIR

-527 GLILGGIAIVAGL
+527 GLILRGIAIVAGL

-546 KVKSWFKSFIEWLR
+546 KVKSWFKSFIEWLK

-565 IYNAIKAVFNKCSGV
+565 IYNVIKA
-580 IGYFKNNALNII
+580 
-592 FPFVGILKFI
+592 
-602 WKPIYE
+602 
-608 VFKWVFDKC
+608 VFDKC
-617 ALVFAS
+617 ALVFTS

-651 SIFSSL
+651 SIFGSL
-657 FEWFAS
+657 FDWFAS

-687 LGDDKE
+687 LGDDEE

>member
-48 QKELNTLKLNA
+48 QKELNALKLNA

-73 DELFSLGNIISGGIV
+73 DEFLSLGNVIRGGII
-88 GKSIKVGIDFESA
+88 GKGLGEAISFESA
-101 MADVKKVT
+101 MADVRKVVNFDEGDDIKKM
-109 DLSEGHT
+109 SA
-116 LEGLKQDIL
+116 DIL
-125 DLSKKLPMT
+125 KMSQTLPVTANELAAIAAAGGQIGLGSKDVREFTNL
-134 AEEIANIVTEGGK
+134 VTK
-147 LGLASKE
+147 MK
-154 ALEFGKTA
+154 
-162 TAMGVAFEMSANEA
+162 VAFDMSAE
-176 GEAIGGLMA
+176 
-185 NLQTDVKGIKD
+185 DVGDSVAKIKNILGISLKDMED
-196 LGDSINYLADKGSS
+196 LGDSINNLS
-210 DAKNIV
+210 DNSASKAREIIDV
-216 NIVSRIG
+216 MKRTAAAGKQIG
-223 GMGNLIGL
+223 FTKEQI
-231 QRENMA
+231 A
-237 ALAATLDEVKIP
+237 ALSSSFISLGKGP
-249 AEVAGTAIS
+249 EVAGTAINS
-258 SMFTKLSTAD
+258 LYRVLATAD
-268 TLGAKAEEA
+268 NMGTKTESAFAKLGISGA
-277 FSQLGLSGEFMKK
+277 FLKQASFDDPQK
-290 ALNRNSQ
+290 ALDMFLQ
-297 EAINIL
+297 
-303 LSRIKT
+303 RISK
-309 LDKESQIGVI
+309 LDQKEQMGVLVD
-319 TNIFGNDSGT
+319 IFGREFADD
-329 IRAMATLVNGY
+329 MATLVGGLDTY
-340 DRYQELLK
+340 KEALK
-348 MTNSEEKKGSM
+348 NAGDEAKKGSLQR
-359 DKELINKC
+359 E
-367 ETTASILKILGNN
+367 
-380 ISALAIKFSDALLPV
+380 F
-395 VKLVAS
+395 
-401 GFSFVIDIVD
+401 D
-411 TLLSKFPVL
+411 TR
-420 STIVATATTVFLLA
+420 AATTENSIILMKNAFNSLAVNLGSVFLPAISWVSAGISYLVNSITYITGLVPGLNGVLGGLIATFLLA

-506 VFKAVANGIR
+506 VFKAVAIGIR
-516 VLSVA
+516 VLSMA

-527 GLILGGIAIVAGL
+527 GLILAGIAIVAGL

-546 KVKSWFKSFIEWLR
+546 KVKSWFKSFIEWLK

-565 IYNAIKAVFNKCSGV
+565 IYNVIKA
-580 IGYFKNNALNII
+580 
-592 FPFVGILKFI
+592 
-602 WKPIYE
+602 
-608 VFKWVFDKC
+608 VFDKC
-617 ALVFAS
+617 ALVFTS

-651 SIFSSL
+651 SIFGSL
-657 FEWFAS
+657 FDWFAS

-687 LGDDKE
+687 LGDDEE

-716 AKTKSINHTPSFNN
+716 AETKSINHTPSFNN

-757 AIQKSVFDAL
+757 TIQKSVFDAL
-767 RKQEQNKINTTI
+767 RKQEQNKMNTTI

>member
-134 AEEIANIVTEGGK
+134 AEEIANIVAEGGK
-147 LGLASKE
+147 LGLVSKE

-499 VLGGLNK
+499 VLGGLK
-506 VFKAVANGIR
+506 VFKAVAIGIR
-516 VLSVA
+516 VLSMA

-546 KVKSWFKSFIEWLR
+546 KVKSWFKSFIEWLK

-565 IYNAIKAVFNKCSGV
+565 IYNVIKA
-580 IGYFKNNALNII
+580 
-592 FPFVGILKFI
+592 
-602 WKPIYE
+602 
-608 VFKWVFDKC
+608 VFDKC
-617 ALVFAS
+617 ALVFTS

-651 SIFSSL
+651 SIFGSL
-657 FEWFAS
+657 FDWFAS

-687 LGDDKE
+687 LGDDEE

-716 AKTKSINHTPSFNN
+716 AETKSINHAPSFNN

-757 AIQKSVFDAL
+757 TIQKSVFDAL

>member
-73 DELFSLGNIISGGIV
+73 DEFLSLGNVIRGGII
-88 GKSIKVGIDFESA
+88 GKGLGEAISFESA
-101 MADVKKVT
+101 MADVRKVVNFDEGDDIKKM
-109 DLSEGHT
+109 SA
-116 LEGLKQDIL
+116 DIL
-125 DLSKKLPMT
+125 KMSQTLPVTANELAAIAAAGGQIGLGSKDVREFTNL
-134 AEEIANIVTEGGK
+134 VTK
-147 LGLASKE
+147 MK
-154 ALEFGKTA
+154 
-162 TAMGVAFEMSANEA
+162 VAFDMSAE
-176 GEAIGGLMA
+176 
-185 NLQTDVKGIKD
+185 DVGDSVAKIKNILGISLKDMED
-196 LGDSINYLADKGSS
+196 LGDSINNLS
-210 DAKNIV
+210 DNSASKAREIIDV
-216 NIVSRIG
+216 MKRTAAAGKQIG
-223 GMGNLIGL
+223 FTKEQI
-231 QRENMA
+231 A
-237 ALAATLDEVKIP
+237 ALSSSFISLGKGP
-249 AEVAGTAIS
+249 EVAGTAINS
-258 SMFTKLSTAD
+258 LYRVLATAD
-268 TLGAKAEEA
+268 NMGTKTESAFAKLGISGA
-277 FSQLGLSGEFMKK
+277 FLKQASFDDPQK
-290 ALNRNSQ
+290 ALDMFLQ
-297 EAINIL
+297 
-303 LSRIKT
+303 RISK
-309 LDKESQIGVI
+309 LDQKEQMGVLVD
-319 TNIFGNDSGT
+319 IFGREFADD
-329 IRAMATLVNGY
+329 MATLVGGLDTY
-340 DRYQELLK
+340 KEALK
-348 MTNSEEKKGSM
+348 NAGDEAKKGSLQR
-359 DKELINKC
+359 E
-367 ETTASILKILGNN
+367 
-380 ISALAIKFSDALLPV
+380 F
-395 VKLVAS
+395 
-401 GFSFVIDIVD
+401 D
-411 TLLSKFPVL
+411 TR
-420 STIVATATTVFLLA
+420 AATTENSIILMKNAFNSLAVNLGSVFLPAISWVSAGISYLVNSITYITGLVPGLNGVLGGLIATFLLA

-456 SALIKTRIHLLAFR
+456 STLIKTRIHLLAFR

-527 GLILGGIAIVAGL
+527 GLILGGIVIVAGL

-546 KVKSWFKSFIEWLR
+546 KVKSWFKSFIEWLK

-565 IYNAIKAVFNKCSGV
+565 IYNVIKA
-580 IGYFKNNALNII
+580 
-592 FPFVGILKFI
+592 
-602 WKPIYE
+602 
-608 VFKWVFDKC
+608 VFDKC
-617 ALVFAS
+617 ALVFTS

-651 SIFSSL
+651 SIFGSL
-657 FEWFAS
+657 FDWFAS

-677 FIKDALDFVG
+677 FIKDALDFIG
-687 LGDDKE
+687 LGDDEE

-716 AKTKSINHTPSFNN
+716 AETKSINHTPSFNN
-730 GNINISVN
+730 GNINVSVN

>member
-134 AEEIANIVTEGGK
+134 AEEIANIVAEGGK

-268 TLGAKAEEA
+268 ALGAKAEEA

-506 VFKAVANGIR
+506 VFKAVAIGIR
-516 VLSVA
+516 VLSMA

-546 KVKSWFKSFIEWLR
+546 KVKSWFKSFIEWLK

-565 IYNAIKAVFNKCSGV
+565 IYNVIKA
-580 IGYFKNNALNII
+580 
-592 FPFVGILKFI
+592 
-602 WKPIYE
+602 
-608 VFKWVFDKC
+608 VFDKC
-617 ALVFAS
+617 ALVFTS

-651 SIFSSL
+651 SIFGSL
-657 FEWFAS
+657 FDWFAS

-687 LGDDKE
+687 LGDDEE

-716 AKTKSINHTPSFNN
+716 AETKSINHAPSFNN

-757 AIQKSVFDAL
+757 TIQKSVFDAL

>member
-134 AEEIANIVTEGGK
+134 AEEIANIVAEGGK

-268 TLGAKAEEA
+268 ALGAKAEEA

-546 KVKSWFKSFIEWLR
+546 KVKSWFKSFIEWLK

-565 IYNAIKAVFNKCSGV
+565 IYNVIKA
-580 IGYFKNNALNII
+580 
-592 FPFVGILKFI
+592 
-602 WKPIYE
+602 
-608 VFKWVFDKC
+608 VFDKC
-617 ALVFAS
+617 ALVFTS

-651 SIFSSL
+651 SIFGSL
-657 FEWFAS
+657 FDWFAS

-687 LGDDKE
+687 LGDDEE

-716 AKTKSINHTPSFNN
+716 AETKSINHAPSFNN

-757 AIQKSVFDAL
+757 TIQKSVFDAL

>member
-33 LEKIAAKTKLGISGL
+33 LEKIAAKTKLGINGL

-73 DELFSLGNIISGGIV
+73 DEFLSLGNVIRGGII
-88 GKSIKVGIDFESA
+88 GKGLGEAISFESA
-101 MADVKKVT
+101 MADVRKVVNFDEGDDIKKM
-109 DLSEGHT
+109 SA
-116 LEGLKQDIL
+116 DIL
-125 DLSKKLPMT
+125 KMSQTLPVTANELAAIAAAGGQIGLGSKDVREFTNL
-134 AEEIANIVTEGGK
+134 VTK
-147 LGLASKE
+147 MK
-154 ALEFGKTA
+154 
-162 TAMGVAFEMSANEA
+162 VAFDMSAE
-176 GEAIGGLMA
+176 
-185 NLQTDVKGIKD
+185 DVGDSVAKIKNILGISLKDMED
-196 LGDSINYLADKGSS
+196 LGDSINNLS
-210 DAKNIV
+210 DNSASKAREIIDV
-216 NIVSRIG
+216 MKRTAAAGKQIG
-223 GMGNLIGL
+223 FTKEQI
-231 QRENMA
+231 A
-237 ALAATLDEVKIP
+237 ALSSSFISLGKGP
-249 AEVAGTAIS
+249 EVAGTAINS
-258 SMFTKLSTAD
+258 LYRVLATAD
-268 TLGAKAEEA
+268 NMGTKTESAFAKLGISGA
-277 FSQLGLSGEFMKK
+277 FLKQAGFDDPQK
-290 ALNRNSQ
+290 ALDMFLQ
-297 EAINIL
+297 
-303 LSRIKT
+303 RISK
-309 LDKESQIGVI
+309 LDQKEQMGVLVD
-319 TNIFGNDSGT
+319 IFGREFADD
-329 IRAMATLVNGY
+329 MATLVGGLDTY
-340 DRYQELLK
+340 KEALK
-348 MTNSEEKKGSM
+348 NAGDEAKKGSLQR
-359 DKELINKC
+359 E
-367 ETTASILKILGNN
+367 
-380 ISALAIKFSDALLPV
+380 F
-395 VKLVAS
+395 
-401 GFSFVIDIVD
+401 D
-411 TLLSKFPVL
+411 TR
-420 STIVATATTVFLLA
+420 AATTENSIILMKNAFNSLAVNLGSVFLPAISWVSAGISYLVNSITYITGLVPSLNGVLGGLIATFLLA

-480 KAKTVTTTIYTTSL
+480 KAKTVTTAIYTTSL
-494 KALSF
+494 KVLSF

-506 VFKAVANGIR
+506 VFKAVAIGIR

-540 IIANWD
+540 IITNWD
-546 KVKSWFKSFIEWLR
+546 KVKSWFKSFIEWLK

-565 IYNAIKAVFNKCSGV
+565 IYNVIKA
-580 IGYFKNNALNII
+580 
-592 FPFVGILKFI
+592 
-602 WKPIYE
+602 
-608 VFKWVFDKC
+608 VFDKC
-617 ALVFAS
+617 ALVFTS

-643 QGVGDFFY
+643 QSVGDFFY
-651 SIFSSL
+651 SIFGSL
-657 FEWFAS
+657 FDWFAS

-687 LGDDKE
+687 LGDDEE

-707 TTNTYKDEL
+707 ATNTYKDEL
-716 AKTKSINHTPSFNN
+716 AETKSINHTPSFNN

-757 AIQKSVFDAL
+757 TIQKSVFDAL

>member
-73 DELFSLGNIISGGIV
+73 DEFLSLGNVIRGGII
-88 GKSIKVGIDFESA
+88 GKGLGEAISFESA
-101 MADVKKVT
+101 MADVRKVVNFDEGDDIKKM
-109 DLSEGHT
+109 SA
-116 LEGLKQDIL
+116 DIL
-125 DLSKKLPMT
+125 KMSQTLPVTANELAAIAAAGGQIGLGSKDVREFTNL
-134 AEEIANIVTEGGK
+134 VTK
-147 LGLASKE
+147 MK
-154 ALEFGKTA
+154 
-162 TAMGVAFEMSANEA
+162 VAFDMSAE
-176 GEAIGGLMA
+176 
-185 NLQTDVKGIKD
+185 DVGDSVAKIKNILGISLKDMED
-196 LGDSINYLADKGSS
+196 LGDSINNLS
-210 DAKNIV
+210 DNSASKAREIIDV
-216 NIVSRIG
+216 MKRTAAAGKQIG
-223 GMGNLIGL
+223 FTKEQI
-231 QRENMA
+231 A
-237 ALAATLDEVKIP
+237 ALSSSFISLGKGP
-249 AEVAGTAIS
+249 EVAGTAINS
-258 SMFTKLSTAD
+258 LYRVLATAD
-268 TLGAKAEEA
+268 NMGTKTESAFAKLGISGA
-277 FSQLGLSGEFMKK
+277 FLKQASFDDPQK
-290 ALNRNSQ
+290 ALDMFLQ
-297 EAINIL
+297 
-303 LSRIKT
+303 RISK
-309 LDKESQIGVI
+309 LDQKEQMGVLVD
-319 TNIFGNDSGT
+319 IFGREFADD
-329 IRAMATLVNGY
+329 MATLVGGLDTY
-340 DRYQELLK
+340 KEALK
-348 MTNSEEKKGSM
+348 NAGDEAKKGSLQR
-359 DKELINKC
+359 E
-367 ETTASILKILGNN
+367 
-380 ISALAIKFSDALLPV
+380 F
-395 VKLVAS
+395 
-401 GFSFVIDIVD
+401 D
-411 TLLSKFPVL
+411 TR
-420 STIVATATTVFLLA
+420 AATTENSIILMKNAFNSLAVNLGSVFLPAISWVSAGISYLVNSITYITGLVPGLNGVLGGLIATFLLA

-546 KVKSWFKSFIEWLR
+546 KVKSWFKSFIEWLK

-565 IYNAIKAVFNKCSGV
+565 IYNVIKA
-580 IGYFKNNALNII
+580 
-592 FPFVGILKFI
+592 
-602 WKPIYE
+602 
-608 VFKWVFDKC
+608 VFDKC
-617 ALVFAS
+617 ALVFTS

-651 SIFSSL
+651 SIFGSL
-657 FEWFAS
+657 FDWFAS

-687 LGDDKE
+687 LGDDEE

-716 AKTKSINHTPSFNN
+716 AETKSINHTPSFNN

>member
-33 LEKIAAKTKLGISGL
+33 LEKIAAKTKLGINGL

-73 DELFSLGNIISGGIV
+73 DEFLSLGNVIRGGII
-88 GKSIKVGIDFESA
+88 GKGLGEAISFESA
-101 MADVKKVT
+101 MADVRKVVNFDEGDDIKKM
-109 DLSEGHT
+109 SA
-116 LEGLKQDIL
+116 DIL
-125 DLSKKLPMT
+125 KMSQTLPVTANELAAIAAAGGQIGLGSKDVREFTNL
-134 AEEIANIVTEGGK
+134 VTK
-147 LGLASKE
+147 MK
-154 ALEFGKTA
+154 
-162 TAMGVAFEMSANEA
+162 VAFDMSAE
-176 GEAIGGLMA
+176 
-185 NLQTDVKGIKD
+185 DVGDSVAKIKNILGISLKDMED
-196 LGDSINYLADKGSS
+196 LGDSINNLS
-210 DAKNIV
+210 DNSASKAREIIDV
-216 NIVSRIG
+216 MKRTAAAGKQIG
-223 GMGNLIGL
+223 FTKEQI
-231 QRENMA
+231 A
-237 ALAATLDEVKIP
+237 ALSSSFISLGKGP
-249 AEVAGTAIS
+249 EVAGTAINS
-258 SMFTKLSTAD
+258 LYRVLATAD
-268 TLGAKAEEA
+268 NMGTKTESAFAKLGISGA
-277 FSQLGLSGEFMKK
+277 FLKQASFDDPQK
-290 ALNRNSQ
+290 ALDMFLQ
-297 EAINIL
+297 
-303 LSRIKT
+303 RISK
-309 LDKESQIGVI
+309 LDQKEQMGVLVD
-319 TNIFGNDSGT
+319 IFGREFADD
-329 IRAMATLVNGY
+329 MATLVGGLDTY
-340 DRYQELLK
+340 KEALK
-348 MTNSEEKKGSM
+348 NAGDEAKKGSLQR
-359 DKELINKC
+359 E
-367 ETTASILKILGNN
+367 
-380 ISALAIKFSDALLPV
+380 F
-395 VKLVAS
+395 
-401 GFSFVIDIVD
+401 D
-411 TLLSKFPVL
+411 TR
-420 STIVATATTVFLLA
+420 AATTENSIILMKNAFNSLAVNLGSVFLPAISWVSAGISYLVNSITYITGLVPGLNGVLGGLIATFLLA

-506 VFKAVANGIR
+506 VFKVVAIGIR
-516 VLSVA
+516 VLSMA

-546 KVKSWFKSFIEWLR
+546 KVKSWFKSFIEWLK

-565 IYNAIKAVFNKCSGV
+565 IYNVIKA
-580 IGYFKNNALNII
+580 
-592 FPFVGILKFI
+592 
-602 WKPIYE
+602 
-608 VFKWVFDKC
+608 VFDKC
-617 ALVFAS
+617 ALVFTS

-651 SIFSSL
+651 SIFGSL
-657 FEWFAS
+657 FDWFAS

-687 LGDDKE
+687 LGDDEE

-716 AKTKSINHTPSFNN
+716 AETKSINHTPSFNN

-757 AIQKSVFDAL
+757 TIQKSVFDAL
-767 RKQEQNKINTTI
+767 RKQEQSKINTTI